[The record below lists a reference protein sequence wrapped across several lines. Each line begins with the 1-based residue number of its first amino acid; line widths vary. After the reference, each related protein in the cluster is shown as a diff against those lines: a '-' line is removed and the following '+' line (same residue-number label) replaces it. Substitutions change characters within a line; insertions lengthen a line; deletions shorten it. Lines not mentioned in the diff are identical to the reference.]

1 MKTPNAGDF
10 DVLHSRKIL
19 AADLR
24 FSFNCS
30 VLASSERHKNAALR
44 GCREGNKFDADGVK
58 ETRREATN
66 FCALRGAAA

>member
-10 DVLHSRKIL
+10 DVLDSRKIL

-66 FCALRGAAA
+66 VCVPRGESA